1 MTSERR
7 RRRINGQ
14 GKANCSLALVHIRA
28 AQLQSGGES
37 NCEMNWKESV
47 VGVGVIE
54 EESHRPSASM
64 NLTKMM
70 MIITVVIKTQL

>member
-1 MTSERR
+1 MK
-7 RRRINGQ
+7 
-14 GKANCSLALVHIRA
+14 GKLFFNSCAYKGCAIT
-28 AQLQSGGES
+28 SGGEN

-47 VGVGVIE
+47 VVGAMECAGGIE